1 MPPFRFLS
9 AQASQ
14 LPPNPTPGH
23 CWEVP
28 SRTQGDK
35 LHPPLWA
42 ILVPTALFT
51 LQSNPLELLSVPEQV
66 WPETTETLVEEM
78 EPVVS
83 VVVTL

>member
-1 MPPFRFLS
+1 MR
-9 AQASQ
+9 
-14 LPPNPTPGH
+14 
-23 CWEVP
+23 
-28 SRTQGDK
+28 
-35 LHPPLWA
+35 PPLWA